1 MTIGEKI
8 YNLRKAKNYSQEE
21 VANHLNVSRQTV
33 SKWETDQSTPDF
45 DKIVPLCELFE
56 ISTDEFLKGETNISK
71 KDDDGKDK
79 KRNAIIVSVSI
90 FLYFLAIIW
99 IALAESMYI
108 KEEITVAGFLFISGI
123 ATIMLIYNSLLSEKN
138 YKETIEFTKKTN
150 KKENKLKKSII
161 DALGI
166 IFCIVY
172 LAVSF
177 ITMAWHIT
185 WIIWLIY
192 AFVIKIV
199 DLLFMLGGKNGK

>member
-123 ATIMLIYNSLLSEKN
+123 ATIMLISNSLLSEKN
-138 YKETIEFTKKTN
+138 YKETIEFAKKPN

>member
-8 YNLRKAKNYSQEE
+8 YNLRKSKNYSQEE

-56 ISTDEFLKGETNISK
+56 ISTDEFLKGEANMSNDVNK
-71 KDDDGKDK
+71 KDK
-79 KRNAIIVSVSI
+79 KRNALIASGSI

-99 IALAESMYI
+99 IALAEGLYI
-108 KEEITVAGFLFISGI
+108 KEEIIVVGFLLISGI
-123 ATIMLIYNSLLSEKN
+123 ATVMLTYNSLLSEN
-138 YKETIEFTKKTN
+138 NKENIEYTKKVN

-199 DLLFMLGGKNGK
+199 NLLFMLGGKNEK

>member
-138 YKETIEFTKKTN
+138 YKETIEFAKKTN

>member
-138 YKETIEFTKKTN
+138 YKETIEFTKKPN